1 MSDGPLGF
9 APNEH
14 REGGDI
20 VKQDFIASDGREGTK
35 KLAAF
40 SISLLFLSCLF
51 NGIKVGIFAS
61 RWFGEGG
68 REGENFLGLTSNLSR
83 PDRRWG
89 KTKND

>member
-14 REGGDI
+14 REGDI
-20 VKQDFIASDGREGTK
+20 VKQDFIAVDGREGTK

-40 SISLLFLSCLF
+40 SISLLLLLLSCLF

-68 REGENFLGLTSNLSR
+68 RGRTF
-83 PDRRWG
+83 
-89 KTKND
+89 

>member
-20 VKQDFIASDGREGTK
+20 VKQDFIAGVGRGEEGTK

-40 SISLLFLSCLF
+40 SISLLLLLLSCLF

-68 REGENFLGLTSNLSR
+68 RELFLELTSNLTR
-83 PDRRWG
+83 TMGQNEKW
-89 KTKND
+89 

>member
-1 MSDGPLGF
+1 M
-9 APNEH
+9 
-14 REGGDI
+14 
-20 VKQDFIASDGREGTK
+20 VKQDFIVVGDGREGTK

-68 REGENFLGLTSNLSR
+68 RELF
-83 PDRRWG
+83 
-89 KTKND
+89 